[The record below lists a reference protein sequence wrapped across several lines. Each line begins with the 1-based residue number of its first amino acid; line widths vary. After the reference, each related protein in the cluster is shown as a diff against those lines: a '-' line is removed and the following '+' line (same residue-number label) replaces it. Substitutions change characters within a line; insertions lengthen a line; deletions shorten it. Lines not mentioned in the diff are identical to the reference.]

1 MISLYGST
9 GFIGSIYLS
18 LYPDQVV
25 VIPRDQR
32 IPDTNEALY
41 FISTTDN
48 YNIFS
53 DPFLDVETNLKVLIE
68 TLEECKNTENIVFN
82 FISSWFVYGQTAD
95 LPVNEETYCNPTGF
109 YSITKR
115 AAEQLLISYCQT
127 FGLKYRI
134 LRLCNVFGPGD
145 SRASKKRNALQYLIE
160 RVVKNKD
167 INLYHNGEVTRD
179 FMYVVDVCR
188 AINLIV
194 KSGPLN
200 TIMNIGSGLGISFKE
215 IMTYVREQTNSTSKF
230 LSVPPPDFHKIVQVR
245 DMTLEISKL
254 ELLGFKPHYSIWQG
268 MDIIINHLK

>member
-1 MISLYGST
+1 MISLYGGT
-9 GFIGSIYLS
+9 GFIGSTYLS

-53 DPFLDVETNLKVLIE
+53 DPLLDVETNLKVLIE
-68 TLEECKNTENIVFN
+68 TLEECKDIENIVFN
-82 FISSWFVYGQTAD
+82 FISSWFVYGQTRE

-145 SRASKKRNALQYLIE
+145 NRASKKGMR
-160 RVVKNKD
+160 
-167 INLYHNGEVTRD
+167 
-179 FMYVVDVCR
+179 F
-188 AINLIV
+188 
-194 KSGPLN
+194 N
-200 TIMNIGSGLGISFKE
+200 T
-215 IMTYVREQTNSTSKF
+215 
-230 LSVPPPDFHKIVQVR
+230 
-245 DMTLEISKL
+245 
-254 ELLGFKPHYSIWQG
+254 
-268 MDIIINHLK
+268 

>member
-32 IPDTNEALY
+32 IPDTDEALY

-82 FISSWFVYGQTAD
+82 FISSWFVYGQTTD

-200 TIMNIGSGLGISFKE
+200 TIMNIGSGLGVSFKQ
-215 IMTYVREQTNSTSKF
+215 IMTYVREKTNKRLNCYYSFIKIRNGTKKN
-230 LSVPPPDFHKIVQVR
+230 KIV
-245 DMTLEISKL
+245 TE
-254 ELLGFKPHYSIWQG
+254 KPAGLVTTRAVKSFSEHMSS
-268 MDIIINHLK
+268 